1 MEEGLQVNHRDVLL
15 PFDFLSLKEVTMK
28 KFTEKEIWEMEGTFE
43 DPEVRILF
51 EEAAKLRRI
60 KEAARRAA
68 KKEKKAS

>member
-1 MEEGLQVNHRDVLL
+1 
-15 PFDFLSLKEVTMK
+15 MK
-28 KFTEKEIWEMEGTFE
+28 KFTAREIWEEDVGFQ

-51 EEAAKLRRI
+51 EEAAKLKRI

>member
-1 MEEGLQVNHRDVLL
+1 
-15 PFDFLSLKEVTMK
+15 MK
-28 KFTEKEIWEMEGTFE
+28 KFTEKEIWEETSTFE

-51 EEAAKLRRI
+51 EEAARLKRI

>member
-1 MEEGLQVNHRDVLL
+1 
-15 PFDFLSLKEVTMK
+15 MK
-28 KFTEKEIWEMEGTFE
+28 RYTVREIWEVDSSFK

-68 KKEKKAS
+68 KKEKKAN

>member
-1 MEEGLQVNHRDVLL
+1 MR
-15 PFDFLSLKEVTMK
+15 

-43 DPEVRILF
+43 DPEVRIFF

-68 KKEKKAS
+68 KKEKKAN

>member
-1 MEEGLQVNHRDVLL
+1 
-15 PFDFLSLKEVTMK
+15 MK
-28 KFTEKEIWEMEGTFE
+28 RFTDREIWEETSTFE

-51 EEAAKLRRI
+51 EEAARLKRI

>member
-1 MEEGLQVNHRDVLL
+1 
-15 PFDFLSLKEVTMK
+15 MK
-28 KFTEKEIWEMEGTFE
+28 RYTVREIWEVDSSLE

>member
-1 MEEGLQVNHRDVLL
+1 
-15 PFDFLSLKEVTMK
+15 MK
-28 KFTEKEIWEMEGTFE
+28 RLTVREIWEEATSFE

-68 KKEKKAS
+68 KKAKKAS

>member
-1 MEEGLQVNHRDVLL
+1 MWKGITEKCFRL
-15 PFDFLSLKEVTMK
+15 DFYPSKEVTMR
-28 KFTEKEIWEMEGTFE
+28 KFTEKEIWEMEGTFK

-68 KKEKKAS
+68 KKEKKAN

>member
-1 MEEGLQVNHRDVLL
+1 
-15 PFDFLSLKEVTMK
+15 MK
-28 KFTEKEIWEMEGTFE
+28 RLTVREIWDEVSSHE

-51 EEAAKLRRI
+51 EEAAKLKRI

>member
-1 MEEGLQVNHRDVLL
+1 ML
-15 PFDFLSLKEVTMK
+15 PPRLLSLKEVTMK
-28 KFTEKEIWEMEGTFE
+28 RFTDREVWEETTRFE

>member
-1 MEEGLQVNHRDVLL
+1 MKRFTDREVWEETTR
-15 PFDFLSLKEVTMK
+15 
-28 KFTEKEIWEMEGTFE
+28 FE

>member
-1 MEEGLQVNHRDVLL
+1 MR
-15 PFDFLSLKEVTMK
+15 
-28 KFTEKEIWEMEGTFE
+28 KFTEKEIWEMEGTLLQ

-68 KKEKKAS
+68 KKKKKAS

>member
-1 MEEGLQVNHRDVLL
+1 
-15 PFDFLSLKEVTMK
+15 MK
-28 KFTEKEIWEMEGTFE
+28 RLNVREIWEETSTFE

-51 EEAAKLRRI
+51 EEAARLKRI

>member
-1 MEEGLQVNHRDVLL
+1 ML
-15 PFDFLSLKEVTMK
+15 PPRLLSLKEVTMK
-28 KFTEKEIWEMEGTFE
+28 RFTDREVWEETTRFE

-68 KKEKKAS
+68 RKEKKAN

>member
-1 MEEGLQVNHRDVLL
+1 
-15 PFDFLSLKEVTMK
+15 MK
-28 KFTEKEIWEMEGTFE
+28 KFNVREIWEETVAFQ

-68 KKEKKAS
+68 KKEKKAN